1 MPIEY
6 EIMQNRNAK
15 LQALNWDDLRYVLA
29 IARHKSLAAAARVLM
44 VNETTVSRRLAQ
56 VERQLAVQVFERVNG
71 LLISTVAGETVVTA
85 AEQIEQQA
93 QHMQNSV
100 AGADHRAAGTVR
112 LTAVPLVIN
121 HILVPSLYQLCV
133 KHPQLSVELI
143 AEPRDL
149 SLSKRESDIAI
160 RLARPS
166 KELNVLTRR
175 IGKLDYAVYHSSKV
189 DPEMLPWIGY
199 EDGMRDLPQA
209 QWVSQQ
215 EIRGSTATTVL
226 ANDAEVI
233 LACVKAGLG
242 KSLLPTVVGD
252 NDVDLVRV
260 EKAIPVS
267 REIWML
273 VHPQLRQ
280 LTRVKVVI
288 DWVNDTVKPL

>member
-1 MPIEY
+1 M
-6 EIMQNRNAK
+6 
-15 LQALNWDDLRYVLA
+15 QALNWDDLRYVLA
-29 IARHKSLAAAARVLM
+29 ISRHGSLAAAARVLM
-44 VNETTVSRRLAQ
+44 VNETTVSRRLTQ
-56 VERQLAVQVFERVNG
+56 IERQLEVQVFERVSG
-71 LLISTVAGETVVTA
+71 LLISTATGETVITA
-85 AEQIEQQA
+85 AEHIEQQA
-93 QHMQNSV
+93 QQMQNSV

-121 HILVPSLYQLCV
+121 HILVPLLYRLTGE
-133 KHPQLSVELI
+133 HPHLSVELV

-166 KELNVLTRR
+166 KELNALIRR
-175 IGKLDYAVYHSSKV
+175 IGKLDYTVYHSSEV
-189 DPEMLPWIGY
+189 DPEKLPWIGY

-209 QWVSQQ
+209 QWISQQ
-215 EIRGSTATTVL
+215 QEATDETATTVL

-252 NDVDLVRV
+252 NDVGLQRTLSS
-260 EKAIPVS
+260 IPVS
-267 REIWML
+267 REVWML

-288 DWVNDTVKPL
+288 DWLNDAVKSL

>member
-1 MPIEY
+1 M
-6 EIMQNRNAK
+6 
-15 LQALNWDDLRYVLA
+15 QALNWDDLRYVLA
-29 IARHKSLAAAARVLM
+29 ISRHKSLAAAARVLT
-44 VNETTVSRRLAQ
+44 VNETTVARRLSQ
-56 VERQLAVQVFERVNG
+56 VERQLAVQVFERVSG
-71 LLISTVAGETVVTA
+71 LLIPTTAGETVITA

-100 AGADHRAAGTVR
+100 AGADHRAAGIVR

-121 HILVPSLYQLCV
+121 HILVPSLHQLCI
-133 KHPQLSVELI
+133 KHPQLSLELI

-189 DPEMLPWIGY
+189 GPDMLPWIGY
-199 EDGMRDLPQA
+199 EEGMRDLPQA
-209 QWVSQQ
+209 QWINQQ
-215 EIRGSTATTVL
+215 ETADSTATTVL

-252 NDVDLVRV
+252 NDVGLLRIL
-260 EKAIPVS
+260 KSIPVS

-280 LTRVKVVI
+280 LTRIKVVI
-288 DWVNDTVKPL
+288 DWLNDAVKSL